1 MDNNQFSVAVFVD
14 LFKAF
19 DTLDHNILLNKLN
32 YYGIRGIAYVKI
44 IRQNPRPLNS
54 GKVVTI
60 PIP

>member
-32 YYGIRGIAYVKI
+32 YDGIRGIAYVKLSD
-44 IRQNPRPLNS
+44 RTPDH
-54 GKVVTI
+54 
-60 PIP
+60 